1 MGQVSS
7 LFEHN
12 GSQQD
17 VDVVFSSDEE
27 ENYNSLTPTPYEESD
42 SDDENAVYT
51 DCVGLITVA

>member
-7 LFEHN
+7 LFEHS

-27 ENYNSLTPTPYEESD
+27 ESYHSLTPTPYGESD
-42 SDDENAVYT
+42 SEDENAVYT
-51 DCVGLITVA
+51 DCVG